1 MKNSRTIL
9 MTNSA
14 RKHKTN
20 KIKSIYNNLLAE
32 FKRGEIGYS
41 TIAILGQSCLG
52 SIAVILLL
60 MNDMPTVIKMVQLF
74 LVTVFCMAFNGA
86 VLAQLKSKITFDLL
100 IAAISVSGFIII
112 MNLA

>member
-9 MTNSA
+9 MTHSG
-14 RKHKTN
+14 RRHRSN
-20 KIKSIYNNLLAE
+20 KIRTIYNNMLAE
-32 FKRGEIGYS
+32 FKRGEIGYAA
-41 TIAILGQSCLG
+41 IAILGQSCLG

-100 IAAISVSGFIII
+100 IATILLSTCVIIT
-112 MNLA
+112 NLV

>member
-1 MKNSRTIL
+1 MKISRTIH
-9 MTNSA
+9 MTNSG

-20 KIKSIYNNLLAE
+20 QIKSIYNNMLAE

-60 MNDMPTVIKMVQLF
+60 MNDMPTMIKMVQLF

-100 IAAISVSGFIII
+100 IATILLSACVIVT
-112 MNLA
+112 NLV